1 MADGTLIFDTKV
13 DTSGIK
19 KGTNDCDSAF
29 SKTGGKA
36 AAFGKAVAAGAAVAG
51 AAVVGLGKK
60 ALDLYAEYEQ
70 LVGGVETL
78 FKDSSDIVMNYANQ
92 AYKTAGLSAN
102 EYMET
107 ITGFSASL
115 LQSLGGDTKKAAE
128 YGNQAVIDMSD
139 NANKMGTDI
148 ARIQDAY
155 QGFAKQNFTMLDNL
169 KLGYGGT
176 KTEMERLLEDA
187 NRINAEHGKMTDYSI
202 DSFADITEAIHVVQT
217 EMGITGTTSK
227 EAATTIQGSLK
238 MVQSAWAN
246 LLTGLGDEN
255 ADIDQLL
262 NNLID
267 SITTAAKNI
276 MPRITLI
283 ITGMVKAIKQLAP
296 EIPKILKDMLPE
308 LIKGVQGLIEGLVA
322 VLPDLLQVIMD
333 VLPILFEAIAKLAP
347 QLITA
352 AAELILIFCQNLDT
366 LLPMIITTI
375 IKIIPQII
383 VALVKSIPLI
393 VQALIVTLIACAKMF
408 MKPGLEMM
416 KHLWNGIKTKA
427 PVIAK
432 NLLTWAKSLP
442 KKIKT
447 GLGSLVSIAAT
458 WIAGLA
464 KTVKTKITSLASNV
478 LGWAKRIPQK
488 IKSGLGSLKSAGTN
502 LITGLW
508 NGMKSKFNR
517 VVSWAKGMAAKLP
530 KAVRKVLG
538 IKSPSRV
545 MMEIGG
551 YVTEGFAKGIA
562 DKIKVAKAAVSEL
575 ADISVNADYPTT
587 PVAPV
592 AGLISRAVRGASGLV
607 ADNSST
613 VNQTI
618 NFNQP
623 VTTPAETARA
633 LKMQA
638 TYGLAGA

>member
-19 KGTNDCDSAF
+19 KGTNECDSAF

-51 AAVVGLGKK
+51 AAVVALGKK
-60 ALDLYAEYEQ
+60 SLDLYADYEQ

-176 KTEMERLLEDA
+176 RGEMERLLEDA

-238 MVQSAWAN
+238 MVQGAWTN

-308 LIKGVQGLIEGLVA
+308 LITGVQGLIEGLVA

-333 VLPILFEAIAKLAP
+333 VIPMLFEALAEMAP
-347 QLITA
+347 MLIEA
-352 AAELILIFCQNLDT
+352 AAQLILIFCENLET
-366 LLPMIITTI
+366 LLPMVINTI
-375 IKIIPQII
+375 IKALPQII
-383 VALVKSIPLI
+383 VALVKAIPTL
-393 VQALIVTLIACAKMF
+393 VRALVSALIALCNMFMEPGKMF
-408 MKPGLEMM
+408 MRW
-416 KHLWNGIKTKA
+416 LWNGIKSKTA
-427 PVIAK
+427 TVAT
-432 NLLTWAKSLP
+432 NVSTFAKSLP
-442 KKIKT
+442 GKIKA
-447 GLGSLVSIAAT
+447 GIGSLVSIAAN
-458 WIAGLA
+458 WIAGMA
-464 KTVKTKITSLASNV
+464 NTVKAKMSSLASSV
-478 LGWAKRIPQK
+478 VGWAKKIPQK
-488 IKSGLGSLKSAGTN
+488 IKNGLGSLASVGKNFIA
-502 LITGLW
+502 GLW
-508 NGMKSKFNR
+508 NGIKAKFDS
-517 VVSWAKGMAAKLP
+517 VVGKVKALAAKLP
-530 KAVRKVLG
+530 KAVKKVLG
-538 IKSPSRV
+538 IASPSKV

-551 YVTEGFAKGIA
+551 FVTEGLAEGIEGKLKLAKNA
-562 DKIKVAKAAVSEL
+562 VAKLTEIPTVADFATPAAV
-575 ADISVNADYPTT
+575 ISGRVQQST
-587 PVAPV
+587 
-592 AGLISRAVRGASGLV
+592 AGSL
-607 ADNSST
+607 DNSTT

-618 NFNQP
+618 NFNEPIQ
-623 VTTPAETARA
+623 TPSDVARA
-633 LKMQA
+633 LKKQA
-638 TYGLAGA
+638 MYGLAVD

>member
-176 KTEMERLLEDA
+176 RGEMERLLEDA

-238 MVQSAWAN
+238 MVQGAWTN

-308 LIKGVQGLIEGLVA
+308 LITGVQGLIEGLVA
-322 VLPDLLQVIMD
+322 VLPDLLHVIMD
-333 VLPILFEAIAKLAP
+333 VLPMLFESLAELTP
-347 QLITA
+347 MLIEA
-352 AAELILIFCQNLDT
+352 AAQLILIFCENLET
-366 LLPMIITTI
+366 LLPMIINTI
-375 IKIIPQII
+375 IKALPQII
-383 VALVKSIPLI
+383 VALVKAIPTL
-393 VQALIVTLIACAKMF
+393 VRALVSALIALCNMFMEPGKMF
-408 MKPGLEMM
+408 IQW
-416 KHLWNGIKTKA
+416 LWKGIKTKA
-427 PVIAK
+427 PELAS
-432 NLLTWAKSLP
+432 NLLAWAKSLP
-442 KKIKT
+442 GKIKA
-447 GLGSLVSIAAT
+447 GIGSLVSIAAN
-458 WIAGLA
+458 WIAGMA
-464 KTVKTKITSLASNV
+464 NTVKAKMSSLASSV
-478 LGWAKRIPQK
+478 VGWAKKIPQK
-488 IKSGLGSLKSAGTN
+488 IKNGLGSLASVGKNFIA
-502 LITGLW
+502 GLW
-508 NGMKSKFNR
+508 NGIKAKFDS
-517 VVSWAKGMAAKLP
+517 VVGKVKALAAKLP
-530 KAVRKVLG
+530 KAVKKVLG
-538 IKSPSRV
+538 IASPSKV

-551 YVTEGFAKGIA
+551 FVTEGLAEGIEGKLKLAKNA
-562 DKIKVAKAAVSEL
+562 VAKLTEIPTVADFATPAAV
-575 ADISVNADYPTT
+575 ISGRVQQST
-587 PVAPV
+587 
-592 AGLISRAVRGASGLV
+592 AGSL
-607 ADNSST
+607 DNSTT

-618 NFNQP
+618 NFNEPIQ
-623 VTTPAETARA
+623 TPSDVARA
-633 LKMQA
+633 LKKQA
-638 TYGLAGA
+638 MYGLAVD

>member
-51 AAVVGLGKK
+51 AAVVALGKK
-60 ALDLYAEYEQ
+60 SLDLYADYEQ

-176 KTEMERLLEDA
+176 REEMERLLEDA

-238 MVQSAWAN
+238 MVQGAWTN

-296 EIPKILKDMLPE
+296 EIPKILKNMLPE
-308 LIKGVQGLIEGLVA
+308 LITGVQGLIEGLVA

-333 VLPILFEAIAKLAP
+333 VIPMLFEALAEMAP
-347 QLITA
+347 MLIEA
-352 AAELILIFCQNLDT
+352 AAQLILIFCENLET
-366 LLPMIITTI
+366 LLPMIINTI
-375 IKIIPQII
+375 IKALPQII
-383 VALVKSIPLI
+383 VALVKAIPTL
-393 VQALIVTLIACAKMF
+393 VRALVSALIALCNMFMEPGKMF
-408 MKPGLEMM
+408 MQW
-416 KHLWNGIKTKA
+416 LWNGIKTKA

-508 NGMKSKFNR
+508 NGMKSKFNS

-575 ADISVNADYPTT
+575 ADIPINADYPTT